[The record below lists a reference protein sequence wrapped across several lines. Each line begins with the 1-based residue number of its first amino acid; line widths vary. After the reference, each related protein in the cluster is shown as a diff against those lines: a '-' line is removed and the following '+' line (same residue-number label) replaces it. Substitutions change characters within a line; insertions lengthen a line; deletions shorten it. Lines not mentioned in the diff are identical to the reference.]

1 MAYAPLGATEYRH
14 DYIKVQDLIEEET
27 GAGYTVDYNPQ
38 TKRPL
43 LVQNK
48 VIYIMFLLHRMLF
61 SAMMN
66 DMYTHHLM
74 FKFRNFALYQSGL

>member
-38 TKRPL
+38 TKETFARSKQGDL
-43 LVQNK
+43 YYVSVAQDA
-48 VIYIMFLLHRMLF
+48 VFCDDERYVY
-61 SAMMN
+61 SS
-66 DMYTHHLM
+66 LM
-74 FKFRNFALYQSGL
+74 FKSRNFALYQSGL